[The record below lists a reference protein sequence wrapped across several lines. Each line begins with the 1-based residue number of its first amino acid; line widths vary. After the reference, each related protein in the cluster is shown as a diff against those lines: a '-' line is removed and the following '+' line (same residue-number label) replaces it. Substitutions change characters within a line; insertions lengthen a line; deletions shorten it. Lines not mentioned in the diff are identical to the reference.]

1 VRRTGWIAVVAM
13 LAVAGSSAAEDRRD
27 SAPFAVSILGLRVV
41 ELRLAGAESPSG
53 AYAARVVIGTTGA
66 ARAIARVR
74 FEAEA
79 AGLRRGGDWRPVRY
93 VESADTGRR
102 QSAARLSFAD
112 GAVQVLSAAP
122 DLPAE
127 TAGHAAAAPD
137 DGVLLPVPAGWN
149 IGAVDPMTALYA
161 AMRDLAPGEDCA
173 LDLRI
178 FDGTRASRVR
188 IAPSGDGHCR
198 GEYRRVGGFPARD
211 MAERAAFPLV
221 LMRADRGDDWQRRVR
236 AEVATL
242 WGTAVLVR
250 DD

>member
-1 VRRTGWIAVVAM
+1 M

-27 SAPFAVSILGLRVV
+27 SARFAVSILGLRVV
-41 ELRLAGAESPSG
+41 ELRLVGAESPSG
-53 AYAARVVIGTTGA
+53 AYAARVVIATTGA
-66 ARAIARVR
+66 ARAMARVR

-79 AGLRRGGDWRPVRY
+79 AGRRAGGDWRPARY
-93 VESADTGRR
+93 AESADTGRR
-102 QSAARLSFAD
+102 QSAARLVFTDGTAQLLAD
-112 GAVQVLSAAP
+112 VP
-122 DLPAE
+122 E
-127 TAGHAAAAPD
+127 AAAGRAADP
-137 DGVLLPVPAGWN
+137 LMPVPPDWAV
-149 IGAVDPMTALYA
+149 GAVDPMTALYA

-188 IAPSGDGHCR
+188 IAPSGDGQCR

-221 LMRADRGDDWQRRVR
+221 LRRADRGDGWQRLVR